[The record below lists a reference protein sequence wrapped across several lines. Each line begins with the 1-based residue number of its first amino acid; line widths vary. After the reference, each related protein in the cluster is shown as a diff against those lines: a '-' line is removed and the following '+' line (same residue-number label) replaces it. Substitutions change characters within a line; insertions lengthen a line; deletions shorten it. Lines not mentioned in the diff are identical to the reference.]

1 MIVASLRRLAVLTV
15 VVMTVCAGAALA
27 TTVRWIAAPVGG
39 DDPLTLLVIGS
50 DQGPPRSGS
59 PLAGRADGLHL
70 VVISPD
76 RRHVSILDFPRD
88 LYVPVAGRGTT
99 KINACLVGGPE
110 ACVATVQDLTGMS
123 IEAYFLTGFRGLAAG
138 IDLIGGLE
146 LEVEQPLHDPFSGT
160 DLEPGRQ
167 RLDGG
172 QVLAYTRDRMSRPG
186 GDIDRSAA
194 HARVLMAL
202 HERIADERPSATRI
216 AEYVANLRRTTVS
229 DAGVDLTLRL
239 AYLAARIPPDRVDSQ
254 VVDGRLGSAGGAS
267 VLFLTEAGRATLADV
282 ADDGRLDADDSP
294 G

>member
-1 MIVASLRRLAVLTV
+1 MTASRLRRLAVLAVLAAAAVTA
-15 VVMTVCAGAALA
+15 TALAAGA
-27 TTVRWIAAPVGG
+27 RWFAAPLPG
-39 DDPLTLLVIGS
+39 DDPLAVLVIGS

-70 VVISPD
+70 VVVSPD
-76 RRHVSILDFPRD
+76 RRHASILDFPRD
-88 LYVPVAGRGTT
+88 LYVPVADGGRT
-99 KINACLVGGPE
+99 KVNACLVAGPE
-110 ACVATVQDLTGMS
+110 ACVATVEDLTGIS
-123 IEAYFLTGFRGLAAG
+123 VEAYFLTGFRGLAAG
-138 IDLIGGLE
+138 IDLVGGLE
-146 LEVEQPLHDPFSGT
+146 LEVERSLHDPFSGT

-172 QVLAYTRDRMSRPG
+172 QVLAYTRDRMSRPR

-194 HARVLMAL
+194 HARVLAAL
-202 HERIADERPSATRI
+202 HEQVVGERPSVTRI

-239 AYLAARIPPDRVDSQ
+239 AYLAARIPPGNVVSE

-267 VLFLTEAGRATLADV
+267 VLFLTDAGRATIADV
-282 ADDGRLDADDSP
+282 ADDGRLDTDGSD